1 MRQDN
6 TTKQKLLETAME
18 LIWVSSYGSVGVDD
32 ICKRAGVSKGSFYH
46 FFPSKSDLAVQALD
60 ERWRMM
66 QLDLDRIFSSQKPP
80 LERIY
85 AYCDYIHERQKQM
98 HSRTG
103 KVCGCPFASVG
114 SEMSLQDEKVRQKS
128 QDYFD
133 GGVRYLEG
141 ALRDAAHE
149 KRMALGDLHEQARQI
164 YSYIMGVLFQ
174 ARIENKLESLKYLKS
189 GVTQLLNLKKGVT
202 V

>member
-6 TTKQKLLETAME
+6 TSKQKLLETAMQ

-46 FFPSKSDLAVQALD
+46 FFPSKSELAVQALE
-60 ERWRMM
+60 ERWRVM
-66 QLDLDRIFSSQKPP
+66 QLDLDRLFSAQKPP
-80 LERIY
+80 LERIF
-85 AYCDYIHERQKQM
+85 AYCDYIHENQKQM

-114 SEMSLQDEKVRQKS
+114 SEMGLQDEKLRLKS
-128 QDYFD
+128 QEYFD
-133 GGVRYLEG
+133 RGVRYIEG

-149 KRMALGDLHEQARQI
+149 KWIAAGDFHETARQI
-164 YSYIMGVLFQ
+164 YTYIMGVLFQ
-174 ARIENKLESLKYLKS
+174 ARIENKVESLKHLKS
-189 GVTQLLNLKKGVT
+189 GVTQFLDLKKELT